1 MGEHLL
7 GTAAHLP
14 KKANTSF
21 RILLIANSASIS
33 GLHFLHLFV
42 WFGSIYK
49 EAPDRFKTNACLIHT
64 GACLNKTGR
73 SMLKTDG
80 NLFESRQASVL
91 KRRAQLSKQV
101 GAYFKQH
108 VSSRLDLQTR
118 IFKKLRNG
126 SFRIRICQFKSSG
139 RLLTTSGRLFKQLE
153 PFLNG

>member
-33 GLHFLHLFV
+33 GLHFLRLFV
-42 WFGSIYK
+42 WFGSVIKLSNRWPSIYN

-80 NLFESRQASVL
+80 NLFESRQAPVL
-91 KRRAQLSKQV
+91 KRRAQFSKQV

-108 VSSRLDLQTR
+108 VLSRLDLQTR
-118 IFKKLRNG
+118 IFKK
-126 SFRIRICQFKSSG
+126 IK
-139 RLLTTSGRLFKQLE
+139 KW
-153 PFLNG
+153 FLQNTHLPV